1 VGKVLG
7 AHDRMSESL
16 ERAFGEAPG
25 YPLEQP
31 DRPGV
36 VYGRREAVGDGH
48 FGAALMSRRDAL
60 GEAAQVLANDPA
72 PFGRKR
78 TYRAGQTGLVGNDV
92 VGAPGVQLGYRHDR
106 GLGGR
111 VSTRD
116 HSMDCGNELR
126 FEER

>member
-1 VGKVLG
+1 MNSAALCPVGVFCRHAKKGHRSGYLLEDVGKVLG

-78 TYRAGQTGLVGNDV
+78 TYRAGQAG
-92 VGAPGVQLGYRHDR
+92 
-106 GLGGR
+106 
-111 VSTRD
+111 
-116 HSMDCGNELR
+116 
-126 FEER
+126 